1 MTRNRCA
8 AWAISAALV
17 AGACRSHDDR
27 REGQRAGGSSLTG
40 DAALVLADLVAF
52 ESKRDVTCWTSFR
65 QLDWFIAEK
74 SYSETGTLGKI
85 VAIKSLVRGAWAK
98 ASAAAK
104 GDVV

>member
-1 MTRNRCA
+1 MKRNRCA

-17 AGACRSHDDR
+17 LYACRGGKDKDL
-27 REGQRAGGSSLTG
+27 REGER
-40 DAALVLADLVAF
+40 

-74 SYSETGTLGKI
+74 SYSETGTLAKI
-85 VAIKSLVRGAWAK
+85 VAIKGLVRAAWAK

-104 GDVV
+104 GERVSAADLEHAVSLPALEF